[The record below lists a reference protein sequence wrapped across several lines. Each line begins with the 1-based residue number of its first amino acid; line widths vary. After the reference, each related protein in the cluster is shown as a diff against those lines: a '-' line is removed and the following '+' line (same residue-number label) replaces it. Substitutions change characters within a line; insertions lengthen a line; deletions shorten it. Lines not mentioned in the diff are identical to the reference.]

1 VRWPW
6 VARTRLDEV
15 KAALIQAVAEK
26 RIAEDRLYA
35 AWKDGYT
42 VPPRESVVPAA
53 PKEIRL
59 LPEKLNGF
67 VQNWESA
74 EVRQELEGEARRLH
88 YDLGWDE
95 ERVIALFRARSEGG
109 NGGGAG

>member
-1 VRWPW
+1 MRWPW

-42 VPPRESVVPAA
+42 VPPRESVVPAP
-53 PKEIRL
+53 PKPVQL
-59 LPEKLNGF
+59 LPPELAGY

-74 EVRQELEGEARRLH
+74 EVRQELEAEARRLH
-88 YDLGWDE
+88 YDLGYDAD
-95 ERVIALFRARSEGG
+95 RVIALFEARR